1 MAAGVELDCLAAFGV
16 VWEVGCFADEAFGF
30 GVWVWECGVGVGVLV
45 IEDVAE
51 SVAGHDCGLQGRP
64 Y

>member
-1 MAAGVELDCLAAFGV
+1 MTAFGV
-16 VWEVGCFADEAFGF
+16 VGGVGCLADEAFGF
-30 GVWVWECGVGVGVLV
+30 GVWICEWRAGVGVLV

-51 SVAGHDCGLQGRP
+51 PVAGHDGGLQRCR